1 MKLIKVWVMIF
12 ILLSSNAIV
21 ANNEFTNIKIDD
33 LTVME
38 LIKITSKI
46 MNKNILITDNIKG
59 KVDFISNE
67 NVKEDDIINILI
79 YVLQEQG
86 YTLVNNNDI
95 LRVVKLANSA
105 QYNAPIIKYNDKDY
119 YQIVTKVFKVD
130 YSNVDYIAAKVR
142 HLISKYAKLVTDN
155 NSNSIII
162 TDFLSNVKT
171 VEKVIDIIS
180 SDTKKFEKTIKLR
193 NIELSITAKNLKEI
207 SRSMFNEKVEK
218 EKVSII
224 ENKNN
229 NSIML
234 IGKQENVLL
243 LEKYVNELD
252 KEDSLIKKV
261 VKVIKL
267 KNVDAKNVMAIIDS
281 IIGKK
286 TYVDKEAKPFA
297 SYDETTN
304 TIILMGQTLELAY
317 LEVLIQKLDI
327 EEAQVYVQARIIEIS
342 ETKINDIGIKYGIS
356 GMKQGSSG
364 ILSVRTAF
372 SESFTLPDIPIV
384 SSTGTFL
391 TNDALAMGT
400 SINFLQQ
407 NGAADIISKPS
418 ILCVDNK
425 EATIYVGRTISIKT
439 ATNTTDGGST
449 NNSYARE
456 DIGLTLKVKPR
467 ISDNNKVI
475 LDIKTILEDVGQTN
489 TNEQPDTS
497 KKEIKTTAI
506 VNNGEAV
513 IIGGLIKNSIEYT
526 TDKVPFLGDIPV
538 LGALFRSK
546 KEVNDKINLVVVV
559 TPYII
564 PQSKDISYVRTKLSE
579 LTKLEEEYVKKL
591 ELQLLKTKL
600 DRDTKDIKRKDE
612 ITEIQDEIRELEKIK
627 KENEEETFKT
637 EERKSKNITEK
648 KKVELHRER
657 VNEIL
662 GA

>member
-12 ILLSSNAIV
+12 ILLSSNTMAKT
-21 ANNEFTNIKIDD
+21 NEFTNIKIDD
-33 LTVME
+33 LPVME
-38 LIKITSKI
+38 FIEITSKI
-46 MNKNILITDNIKG
+46 MNKNILITNSIPG
-59 KVDFISNE
+59 RVNFISNE
-67 NVKEDDIINILI
+67 KVKEDDIITILI
-79 YVLQEQG
+79 YVLQEKG
-86 YTLVNNNDI
+86 YTLINNDGI
-95 LRVVKLANSA
+95 LRVIRLSESA
-105 QYNAPIIKYNDKDY
+105 QYNAPIIEHNDKEY
-119 YQIVTKVFKVD
+119 YQVVTKVFKVD

-162 TDFLSNVKT
+162 TDFLSNVQT
-171 VEKVIDIIS
+171 VEKVIGIIS
-180 SDTKKFEKTIKLR
+180 ADTKKFIKVIKLK
-193 NIELSITAKNLKEI
+193 NIELAITVKNLQEI
-207 SRSMFNEKVEK
+207 SKNIFNEKVAQ

-229 NSIML
+229 NSIMI
-234 IGKQENVLL
+234 IGNQKNVEF

-261 VKVIKL
+261 VKVLKL
-267 KNVDAKNVMAIIDS
+267 KNVDAKNVITIIDG

-286 TYVDKEAKPFA
+286 TYVDKDAKPFA

-304 TIILMGQTLELAY
+304 TIILMGQASELLY

-327 EEAQVYVQARIIEIS
+327 EEAQVYVQAKIIEVS
-342 ETKINDIGIKYGIS
+342 ERKINDIGIKYGIS
-356 GMKQGSSG
+356 GMQQGSDG
-364 ILSVRTAF
+364 ILSVSTAF
-372 SESFTLPDIPIV
+372 SESFRLPSIPIV
-384 SSTGTFL
+384 SSSGGFL

-407 NGAADIISKPS
+407 NGAVDIISKPS
-418 ILCVDNK
+418 ILCVNNK
-425 EATIYVGRTISIKT
+425 EAIIYVGKTVSIKT
-439 ATNTTDGGST
+439 ASDTTDGGT
-449 NNSYARE
+449 TTNSYVRE

-475 LDIKTILEDVGQTN
+475 LEIETILEDVGQTA

-497 KKEIKTTAI
+497 KKEIVTTAI

-526 TDKVPFLGDIPV
+526 TDKVPLLGDIPL
-538 LGALFRSK
+538 LGALFRNK
-546 KEVNDKINLVVVV
+546 REIEDKINLVVVV

-564 PQSKDISYVRTKLSE
+564 PQSKDISYVRSQLVE

-600 DRDTKDIKRKDE
+600 DRDKKDIQRINDISEVSDE
-612 ITEIQDEIRELEKIK
+612 INELEKIN
-627 KENEEETFKT
+627 KE
-637 EERKSKNITEK
+637 EK
-648 KKVELHRER
+648 KSNKTLHRER

-662 GA
+662 GE